1 MFKRQLKAGKTKKLS
16 GKSFRLK
23 GSNLMFS
30 TPGED
35 YSPPPEKLTVRAVQ
49 TVVVL
54 VRGHEGPDQHPSEGK
69 ASVLSWFCCKSDQSA
84 EAHRKNILLPSSRT
98 ASCFSLFPVRG
109 RGWVRW
115 SVRGLWARKRGQGT

>member
-23 GSNLMFS
+23 GSNLMSS

-54 VRGHEGPDQHPSEGK
+54 VRGHEGPDQRGKLQSFLGSAVSLISLQRLTERTSCHHPPALLL
-69 ASVLSWFCCKSDQSA
+69 ASPCSQYGVVDGSGG
-84 EAHRKNILLPSSRT
+84 P
-98 ASCFSLFPVRG
+98 
-109 RGWVRW
+109 
-115 SVRGLWARKRGQGT
+115 